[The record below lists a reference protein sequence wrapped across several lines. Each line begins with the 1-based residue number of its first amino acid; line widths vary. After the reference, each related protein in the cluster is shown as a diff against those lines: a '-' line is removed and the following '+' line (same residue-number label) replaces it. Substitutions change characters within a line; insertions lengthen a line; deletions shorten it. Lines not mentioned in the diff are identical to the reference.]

1 MVFNPMGL
9 FSPQQ
14 QDQLAKM
21 QVYTQKIHATIHGE
35 GNRLE
40 VTLSTD
46 DAMAAQYIG
55 QLTEAMVGTITQ
67 MLYQLFAVTG
77 ERV

>member
-1 MVFNPMGL
+1 MVYNPMAL
-9 FSPQQ
+9 LTPQQ
-14 QDQLAKM
+14 REQLAKM
-21 QVYTQKIHATIHGE
+21 QVFTQKIRATIHGE

-40 VTLSTD
+40 ITLNTD
-46 DAMAAQYIG
+46 DTVAAQYIG

>member
-1 MVFNPMGL
+1 MVFNPMAL
-9 FSPQQ
+9 FTPQQ
-14 QDQLAKM
+14 REDLAKM
-21 QVYTQKIHATIHGE
+21 QVFTQKIHATVHSD

-40 VTLSTD
+40 VTLNTD
-46 DAMAAQYIG
+46 DAEAAKLIG
-55 QLTEAMVGTITQ
+55 QLIEAMVGTITQ

>member
-1 MVFNPMGL
+1 MVFNPMAL
-9 FSPQQ
+9 VSPQQ
-14 QDQLAKM
+14 REQLAKM
-21 QVYTQKIHATIHGE
+21 QVFTQKIHATIHGE

-40 VTLSTD
+40 VTLDTD
-46 DAMAAQYIG
+46 DAMAAQYVG